1 MTNISLREEIYEL
14 LGNLSEFGEQASTT
28 SLVLQV
34 IEKRIDSE
42 INKLQESKVL
52 NPCRYDNVLTL
63 NTLKAMLK

>member
-1 MTNISLREEIYEL
+1 MNLRDEITNHIKILTPNPTDSYIDEI
-14 LGNLSEFGEQASTT
+14 LSM
-28 SLVLQV
+28 